1 MSEEHAIYLKISG
14 EASQQVESFVHEIR
28 KNAADGR
35 RFGVKLEVERID
47 EPATESTEF
56 ETTEQ

>member
-1 MSEEHAIYLKISG
+1 MTEKHAVYLKISG

-35 RFGVKLEVERID
+35 RFGVKLDVERID
-47 EPATESTEF
+47 EPGACEEDF
-56 ETTEQ
+56 ETARK